1 MIVSNLRDVIDK
13 ETYEPAVVVDVKIDI
28 MTLYELDFLK
38 EDIRNDILMT
48 FGKELIEQIKELQMV
63 RHNEQR
69 NC

>member
-13 ETYEPAVVVDVKIDI
+13 ETYEPAVVVDVEIDR
-28 MTLYELDFLK
+28 MTLYEIDFLK